1 MDYSSLESIAH
12 IQLSISWLKFFYTKK
27 STAKH
32 FFIWTLSDLT
42 FLLNWRKKL
51 NMSSQTSKQKN
62 SFEVRAFHFTPSE
75 FFKDLNLTIKKARD
89 VSLGDYLLQQWI
101 ELRPMLKLRNE
112 KIHIGQSSLIFQNKS
127 YQYIHY
133 LCISIHTLHRP
144 ITSIYLVSHCLN
156 FFLILPKLLWKLDP
170 KLKCQYH

>member
-12 IQLSISWLKFFYTKK
+12 IQLSISWLKFSYRKK
-27 STAKH
+27 STYCKTI
-32 FFIWTLSDLT
+32 FYLNPFRLDLP
-42 FLLNWRKKL
+42 FKMKKKKL

-89 VSLGDYLLQQWI
+89 VSLRDYLLQQWI

-112 KIHIGQSSLIFQNKS
+112 KIHIGQSSLIFQKNLINIFTT
-127 YQYIHY
+127 YVFQYIHNTD
-133 LCISIHTLHRP
+133 L
-144 ITSIYLVSHCLN
+144 
-156 FFLILPKLLWKLDP
+156 
-170 KLKCQYH
+170 